1 MRCAVHCLRCAGNFP
16 SGELRNLLAR
26 IPTAGKT
33 ILVVAFSLSSN
44 LCVKLVHGLA
54 ACGVD
59 THGLVLVDPGL
70 LTSIPLCVSC
80 WSRAGGGGRWEGEEP
95 PPNKPTPN
103 CAQTGFSRPT
113 SLPHQVPSFTH
124 NFRCLTKSR
133 PLHITFAATK
143 SRPLHITFAAQ
154 VRPPVRSGFDPA
166 LHRHFFDGRVAHPRA
181 H

>member
-80 WSRAGGGGRWEGEEP
+80 WSRAGGGVGGGRGKSRLPTNQHRIVPKRASVAP
-95 PPNKPTPN
+95 P
-103 CAQTGFSRPT
+103 
-113 SLPHQVPSFTH
+113 
-124 NFRCLTKSR
+124 RCLTKSR
-133 PLHITFAATK
+133 PLHITFAA
-143 SRPLHITFAAQ
+143 SPS
-154 VRPPVRSGFDPA
+154 PV
-166 LHRHFFDGRVAHPRA
+166 LYT
-181 H
+181 